1 MFLPDNNFKFVNL
14 SVVTYKHKETGD
26 VFEVVCFPNKLYEY
40 FKNKRPE
47 FLEEHKN
54 DILQSENVYRNVSK
68 GEISN
73 KNYLIEN
80 ILGGKK
86 DKLSIIKFILDNGYE
101 RKEKDTDRVE
111 FERLEKEI
119 LCIVQDKIKYKG
131 DYLNLKKLKEVVQGV
146 YAINANVNVKKQ
158 VSEIIK
164 RIEQLPGY
172 SRAEFSI
179 KIFRN
184 REIMSEMVVTS
195 DKMHEIMQKLDEE
208 GVDYSVNK
216 IETESTEIVK

>member
-101 RKEKDTDRVE
+101 RKDKETARVE